1 MKTPTSAKSPSDFDS
16 PKAKGSSPL
25 KSKQS
30 TQEQARQEIRFEL
43 VKKFKGFLQ
52 KGSYRVKAPEIAEK
66 IVQKISE
73 NKQGL

>member
-1 MKTPTSAKSPSDFDS
+1 MKTPTSAKSRSDFDS
-16 PKAKGSSPL
+16 HKTKGTPPTESE
-25 KSKQS
+25 QS
-30 TQEQARQEIRFEL
+30 TKEQVRQETRSEL
-43 VKKFKGFLQ
+43 VEKFKGFLQ